1 MPCSD
6 EKHSHF
12 AIIEAFYSLLRAE
25 NGFCV
30 RIFGQTFNATGGC
43 RIDNLWW
50 DLFLFHKLSFQIYT
64 LELLDVEK
72 QGFKQNDLF
81 RHDSSRAEN
90 TFRSYVKMNHITV
103 HGKVTKK
110 AEMKLIDINGE
121 QIPVAVFTVCD
132 IGLPNQNIQ
141 PTYFSVNYPKE
152 AASLISQ
159 YLVENKEV
167 NVYGMMRQKYVK
179 DASGNRVA
187 RYYLRAEMVEL
198 LPVFTQLKKETIDE
212 Q

>member
-1 MPCSD
+1 M
-6 EKHSHF
+6 
-12 AIIEAFYSLLRAE
+12 
-25 NGFCV
+25 
-30 RIFGQTFNATGGC
+30 
-43 RIDNLWW
+43 
-50 DLFLFHKLSFQIYT
+50 
-64 LELLDVEK
+64 ELLAVEK
-72 QGFKQNDLF
+72 QGLDKGNPFQLDT
-81 RHDSSRAEN
+81 RPAEN
-90 TFRSYVKMNHITV
+90 TNRSYVMNHITV

-152 AASLISQ
+152 AASLIAQ
-159 YLVENKEV
+159 YLVIDKEV

-198 LPVFTQLKKETIDE
+198 LPVFTQKKEAEDE
-212 Q
+212 

>member
-1 MPCSD
+1 
-6 EKHSHF
+6 
-12 AIIEAFYSLLRAE
+12 
-25 NGFCV
+25 
-30 RIFGQTFNATGGC
+30 
-43 RIDNLWW
+43 
-50 DLFLFHKLSFQIYT
+50 
-64 LELLDVEK
+64 
-72 QGFKQNDLF
+72 
-81 RHDSSRAEN
+81 
-90 TFRSYVKMNHITV
+90 MNHITV

-141 PTYFSVNYPKE
+141 PTYFLVNYPKD
-152 AASLISQ
+152 AASLISP

-179 DASGNRVA
+179 DVNGNRVA

-198 LPVFTQLKKETIDE
+198 LPVFTQMKSESTDE
-212 Q
+212 